1 MAGRRGRHVPMD
13 EPMRSPSDDLRLMY
27 LEERLRELRLRRD
40 GLRLR
45 SVNDTTQATLLQQT
59 LSEIVVTEREIRK
72 LNDDA
77 I

>member
-1 MAGRRGRHVPMD
+1 
-13 EPMRSPSDDLRLMY
+13 MRSPSDDLRMMY

-45 SVNDTTQATLLQQT
+45 SVHDTTQATLLQQT
-59 LSEIVVTEREIRK
+59 LSEIVTTEREIRR
-72 LNDDA
+72 LNDEA